1 MEANGSSGEN
11 VQMCHL
17 AGKAS
22 GWSFWTI
29 WRKMFCGDSLLQI
42 FKEEPWSYLCR
53 RLCQGIWMF
62 WISLDVFFSIFL
74 VLNKDDFQA
83 SPRHAAEPWSSSG
96 TAFWGHHPSGRTAHV
111 DFSGVDTLA
120 AWARVSGLPLCYGEI
135 LTTRSYKDHDDHA
148 GWTTIAKSCC
158 WWVIFKRNLFV
169 ITFTWPDLID
179 A

>member
-1 MEANGSSGEN
+1 MLNTVSGYMD
-11 VQMCHL
+11 VL
-17 AGKAS
+17 
-22 GWSFWTI
+22 
-29 WRKMFCGDSLLQI
+29 DI
-42 FKEEPWSYLCR
+42 FGC
-53 RLCQGIWMF
+53 
-62 WISLDVFFSIFL
+62 FFSIFL

-120 AWARVSGLPLCYGEI
+120 AWARVSGLSLCYGEI
-135 LTTRSYKDHDDHA
+135 LTTRSYKHHDQHA
-148 GWTTIAKSCC
+148 CWTTIAKSCC

-179 A
+179 ALNLEVYCGQSWPKAFLRIVEAARRWALIQGVAV